1 VTVNHR
7 IRQILFHLIGCML
20 FLTLPILFKPG
31 PSDPRNMFI
40 DFRFASDL
48 IVYILLIGFYYLN
61 YYLLVPEYYFKRR
74 YALYVLFVFAFYIVV
89 ISIPDLFMHG
99 DPPDRPGGGSMSMV
113 PPRPPGDNF
122 ILHKIGSN
130 LFLFMIV
137 LFFSLMLRISTQW
150 KKTEEEKLSAELSYL
165 KAQINPHFL
174 FNTLNS
180 IYSLAIQKSDD
191 TAAAVVKLSGMMRYV
206 ISEAHKDFVPLE
218 KEIIYLRSYI
228 ELQQIRFGN
237 SIVLSF
243 SVTGNTEGKSIA
255 PLVLIP
261 FIENAFKHG
270 VNAEEDSNIQVT
282 ISIIGQELVLSVIN
296 KRVFVRPSEEN
307 KSGLGI
313 DNTRNRLRLLYPLR
327 HKLSIIDNSDYFS
340 VVLELTLK

>member
-1 VTVNHR
+1 MNNR
-7 IRQILFHLIGCML
+7 ARQLLLHLVGCIV
-20 FLTLPILFKPG
+20 FLALPILFKPG
-31 PSDPRNMFI
+31 PNDPRNMFI
-40 DFRFASDL
+40 DFRFMSDL
-48 IVYILLIGFYYLN
+48 IVYLLLIGFFYLN
-61 YYLLVPEYYFKRR
+61 YYLLVPEYYFKRK
-74 YALYVLFVFAFYIVV
+74 YLLYVLLVIGFYFVL

-99 DPPDRPGGGSMSMV
+99 PPPPQGMNGGEMRP
-113 PPRPPGDNF
+113 PPRGEHF
-122 ILHKIGSN
+122 LLHKIGNN

-137 LFFSLMLRISTQW
+137 LFFSLMLRISSQW
-150 KKTEEEKLSAELSYL
+150 KKTEEEKITAELSYL

-206 ISEAHKDFVPLE
+206 ISEAHKDFVSLE
-218 KEIIYLRSYI
+218 KEITYLRSYI

-237 SIVLSF
+237 SIQLTF
-243 SVTGNTEGKSIA
+243 SIEGTTEGKVIA

-270 VNAEEDSNIQVT
+270 VNAEEDSDIRIN
-282 ISIIGQELVLSVIN
+282 VLITEQNLILTVRN
-296 KRVFVRPSEEN
+296 KKVFVRHSADD

-313 DNTRNRLRLLYPLR
+313 DNTRMRLQLLYPSR
-327 HKLSIIDNSDYFS
+327 HQLVITDTDESFS
-340 VVLELTLK
+340 VYLELTLK